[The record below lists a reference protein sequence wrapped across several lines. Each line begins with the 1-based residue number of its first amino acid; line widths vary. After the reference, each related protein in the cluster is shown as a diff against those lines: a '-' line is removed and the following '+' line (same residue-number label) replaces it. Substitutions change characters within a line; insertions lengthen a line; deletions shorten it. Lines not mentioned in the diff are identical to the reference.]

1 MKYKPQVANT
11 RLFNFAVLTKLVILH
26 FVDDFMNFNYRKTT
40 ISVMPSKNTTNTVTP
55 TCIPVLNTVMDTK
68 SRVSSQFLSV
78 IFQEMS
84 SSLLGLN
91 SFSGNFGIIQL
102 LVKFLSHSRNLL
114 GSILVHVRNGQA
126 LKA

>member
-68 SRVSSQFLSV
+68 SRVSSQF
-78 IFQEMS
+78 QEMS
-84 SSLLGLN
+84 HFFGYRFIFRELRAVPTSRKVSVPFSQPIGVDFGTCTKWSSPQGL
-91 SFSGNFGIIQL
+91 I
-102 LVKFLSHSRNLL
+102 
-114 GSILVHVRNGQA
+114 
-126 LKA
+126 

>member
-68 SRVSSQFLSV
+68 SRVSSHFFL

-84 SSLLGLN
+84 PSLLGLKIN
-91 SFSGNFGIIQL
+91 FPGISG
-102 LVKFLSHSRNLL
+102 
-114 GSILVHVRNGQA
+114 
-126 LKA
+126 

>member
-84 SSLLGLN
+84 SFIRFN

>member
-68 SRVSSQFLSV
+68 SRVSSKFLSL
-78 IFQEMS
+78 IFQEMNS
-84 SSLLGLN
+84 FLGLN
-91 SFSGNFGIIQL
+91 SFSGNFGIIRL
-102 LVKFLSHSRNLL
+102 PVKFLSHSRNLL